1 MTKEVSVV
9 ILAAGQGT
17 RMRSRLPK
25 VLQPLAGQ
33 PLVGHV
39 IDTAESLQ
47 ASKICLVYGYGG
59 EQVRKLF
66 ADRDLVWVLQ
76 EEQLGTGHAVL
87 QALPELDTDHTAL
100 ILYGDVPLVRKETLA
115 SLVAAGSDQLAVL
128 TAQLDDPTGY
138 GRIIRDIDDH
148 VLAIV
153 EEQDASEEQK
163 ALREINTGMMAC
175 PAGLL
180 AQWLKRIAPDN
191 VQSEYYLTDIIRCA
205 VEDDTTVI
213 PVSTDS
219 VAEAL
224 GVNDKN
230 QLAEME
236 RLLRKRNGTA
246 LLDHGVTLV
255 DPERFDVRGYLTCGS
270 DVYIDVNV
278 VVEGRVEFGD
288 DVSIGPNVVIRDT
301 SIGPGTRIH
310 ANCVIEEAVIGGNC
324 EIGPFAR
331 MRPGVEMS
339 DQSKLGNFVEV
350 KKSRIGTGS
359 KVNHLSYIG
368 DTTIGEKVNV
378 GAGTI
383 TCNYDG
389 ANKHPTIIG
398 DGAFIGSGVELV
410 APVEIG
416 PGATIGA
423 GSTITKSAPSGE
435 LAIER
440 GQQKTIKG
448 WTRPTKPPV
457 DKKGK

>member
-1 MTKEVSVV
+1 MTFEVSVV

-17 RMRSRLPK
+17 RMQSPLPK
-25 VLQPLAGQ
+25 VLQPLAGR
-33 PLVGHV
+33 PLLGHV
-39 IDTAESLQ
+39 IATAEALE
-47 ASKICLVYGYGG
+47 ASKICLVYGHGG
-59 EQVRKLF
+59 EQVRELF
-66 ADRDLVWVLQ
+66 VERDLVWVLQ
-76 EEQLGTGHAVL
+76 AEQLGTGHAVL
-87 QALPELDTDHTAL
+87 QAMPEIDTSHTAL

-115 SLVAAGSDQLAVL
+115 SLVAAGADQLAVL
-128 TAQLDDPTGY
+128 TAELDDPAGY

-148 VLAIV
+148 LLAIV
-153 EEQDASEEQK
+153 EEQDATEEQK

-180 AQWLKRIAPDN
+180 SRWLAQIAPDN
-191 VQSEYYLTDIIRCA
+191 AQSEYYLTDIIRCA
-205 VEDDTTVI
+205 VEDGATVI
-213 PVSTDS
+213 PVRTDS

-224 GVNDKN
+224 GVNDKK

-236 RLLRKRNGTA
+236 RLLRKRTSSA
-246 LLDHGVTLV
+246 LLEQGVTLV
-255 DPERFDVRGYLTCGS
+255 DPDRFDLRGKLTCGI

-278 VVEGRVEFGD
+278 IVEGQVAFGD
-288 DVSIGPNVVIRDT
+288 NVTIGPNVVIRDT

-310 ANCVIEEAVIGGNC
+310 ANCVIEEATIGGDC

-339 DQSKLGNFVEV
+339 HQSKLGNFVEV
-350 KKSRIGTGS
+350 KKSQIGAGS
-359 KVNHLSYIG
+359 KINHLSYIG
-368 DTTIGEKVNV
+368 DTTIGKKVNV

-410 APVEIG
+410 APVEVG

-440 GQQKTIKG
+440 SRQQIIQG
-448 WTRPTKPPV
+448 WKRPTKADP
-457 DKKGK
+457 DKSGK